1 MARVVVRLSA
11 SRTGRFYSQE
21 KLLVLISVRGWVDP
35 TARVRSEGLCQW
47 KIPMTLSGIEPM
59 TFRFVARHLNH
70 FATAVPS
77 CHGTMHYFVL
87 VSRAE
92 VTIEFFYPS
101 VRLQHPFPQHIL
113 LRTTQN
119 LKISPGTPY
128 FFMDI
133 IRLLFHIYFASLI
146 SVCVA

>member
-1 MARVVVRLSA
+1 
-11 SRTGRFYSQE
+11 
-21 KLLVLISVRGWVDP
+21 
-35 TARVRSEGLCQW
+35 
-47 KIPMTLSGIEPM
+47 MTPFGIEPM
-59 TFRFVARHLNH
+59 TFVARHLNH

-101 VRLQHPFPQHIL
+101 LRLQHPFPQHIL

-133 IRLLFHIYFASLI
+133 IRLLFRTYFAGLI
-146 SVCVA
+146 SVCGISHQDGQYTHKSNTESRSRKKCCCGKQVLNIMRICL